1 MAVLQYVTEVGS
13 VVWYYNT
20 PPHVTLSQQS
30 MAYMISGNMD
40 RGAKEY
46 QLEAAISK
54 VFGSEAAWHVCDETI
69 QVRWGGAGA
78 VLHVLLS
85 SSYTEAWGL

>member
-1 MAVLQYVTEVGS
+1 
-13 VVWYYNT
+13 
-20 PPHVTLSQQS
+20 

-69 QVRWGGAGA
+69 QVRGEGLGAA
-78 VLHVLLS
+78 VNEVHISFS
-85 SSYTEAWGL
+85 SATWRHGFYD

>member
-1 MAVLQYVTEVGS
+1 
-13 VVWYYNT
+13 
-20 PPHVTLSQQS
+20 

-54 VFGSEAAWHVCDETI
+54 VFGSEAAWHVCDEVI
-69 QVRWGGAGA
+69 QVLVVC
-78 VLHVLLS
+78 VLIVQL
-85 SSYTEAWGL
+85 

>member
-1 MAVLQYVTEVGS
+1 
-13 VVWYYNT
+13 
-20 PPHVTLSQQS
+20 
-30 MAYMISGNMD
+30 MAYMLSGNMD

-69 QVRWGGAGA
+69 QVRGEGLGLCCTCRCHS
-78 VLHVLLS
+78 V
-85 SSYTEAWGL
+85 AWRHGVHD

>member
-1 MAVLQYVTEVGS
+1 MHIQIAC
-13 VVWYYNT
+13 
-20 PPHVTLSQQS
+20 TLIPIQS

-54 VFGSEAAWHVCDETI
+54 VFGSEAAWHVCDEVI
-69 QVRWGGAGA
+69 QV
-78 VLHVLLS
+78 
-85 SSYTEAWGL
+85 